1 MTPYNND
8 RLREC
13 GQDVHDETDRENDSL
28 GVAVADDEMITSA
41 VRRFVKLGGL
51 AGRVG
56 SSVVGNQVLDVA
68 RSGPAKQ
75 IKKTENLVRNAVRI
89 AETLGEMKGAAMK
102 VGQMLS
108 LHEGMLPPEVAEVL
122 RGLQKEAPRVPAEV
136 MELEIRGSL
145 ENYDELFKELDFEAF
160 AAASIGQV
168 HTGRLRDGREVAVKI
183 QYPLIDHIVKADLKN
198 LKTLLRALLGLITD
212 LDFEPIWTELRDRLL
227 EELDYTHEAANIRRM
242 ADLHADIPE
251 ITIPTVVDEATTRN
265 VLTMEFIDGIS
276 PTEACSDEY
285 DEAARNRWGEVLAEF
300 LMRGLMEHRFLHAD
314 PNLANFAFR
323 EDGGIVVYDFGCVKE
338 VPESLALG
346 YGEMLVAAAE
356 GRGEQMPGIL
366 LNMGVHLKNGESL
379 PADVIDP
386 YVEMFADILRA
397 DRPYTFGDNQDLYR
411 RLFELGFANL
421 EYSKD
426 IVFPEDAIFIDRA
439 LGGHFGNLSRLRAT
453 GPWRDLVLRYA
464 AGHSA
469 GQ

>member
-1 MTPYNND
+1 M
-8 RLREC
+8 
-13 GQDVHDETDRENDSL
+13 
-28 GVAVADDEMITSA
+28 ADDEMITSA

-56 SSVVGNQVLDVA
+56 ASVVGNQVLDVA

-122 RGLQKEAPRVPAEV
+122 RGLQREAPPVPAEV
-136 MELEIRGSL
+136 MEYEIRGSL
-145 ENYDELFKELDFEAF
+145 ENYDELFEELDFEAF

-168 HTGRLRDGREVAVKI
+168 HMGRLRDGREVAVKI
-183 QYPLIDHIVKADLKN
+183 QYPLIDQIVMADLRN

-227 EELDYTHEAANIRRM
+227 EELDYTHEAANIQRM
-242 ADLHADIPE
+242 VKLHADIPE
-251 ITIPTVVDEATTRN
+251 VTIPRVVVEATTRN
-265 VLTMEFIDGIS
+265 VLTMEYVGGIPPS
-276 PTEACSDEY
+276 DACSDRF
-285 DEAARNRWGEVLAEF
+285 DAAVRDRWGEVLAEF
-300 LMRGLMEHRFLHAD
+300 LMRGLMDHRFLHAD

-338 VPESLALG
+338 VPEVLALG
-346 YGEMLVAAAE
+346 YGEVLVAAAE
-356 GRGEQMPGIL
+356 GRGEQIPEIL
-366 LNMGVHLKNGESL
+366 QRMGMHLKSGEAW
-379 PADVIDP
+379 PEEAIDP
-386 YVEMFADILRA
+386 YVEMFGDILRA
-397 DRPYTFGDNQDLYR
+397 DPPYTFGDDEGLYR

-453 GPWRDLVLRYA
+453 GFWRELVFEYA
-464 AGHSA
+464 AKSRG
-469 GQ
+469 